1 MAIQDSDYLA
11 IYQRTSGEIRKAT
24 VGALLAGAAGDES
37 LWKEDGNSLTPKK
50 TGADL
55 TVEGTTTSEGNLVVG
70 QTIFSGPATN
80 VGVEA
85 NAVKGALHIRSAN
98 NTTISAIEVI
108 SAGSQLSHYKVLGS
122 GDLKIGGNVNDP
134 SDTGIE
140 LNPDGSATFATD
152 TIKLNTDG
160 SIEAVSIDG
169 GEYAT

>member
-1 MAIQDSDYLA
+1 MAIDTSDYLA
-11 IYQRTSGEIRKAT
+11 VYQIASGEVRRAT
-24 VGALLAGAAGDES
+24 VGALLAQGGAGI
-37 LWKEDGNSLTPKK
+37 LWKEDGNAVTPKQ

-55 TVEGTTTSEGNLVVG
+55 KIEGTITSEGNLVVG

-85 NAVKGALHIRSAN
+85 NAAKGALHIRAAN

-122 GDLKIGGNVNDP
+122 GDLKIGSNVNVAA
-134 SDTGIE
+134 DTGIE
-140 LNPDGSATFATD
+140 LFPDGSATFATD
-152 TIKLNTDG
+152 NIKLNTDG

-169 GEYAT
+169 GTYT